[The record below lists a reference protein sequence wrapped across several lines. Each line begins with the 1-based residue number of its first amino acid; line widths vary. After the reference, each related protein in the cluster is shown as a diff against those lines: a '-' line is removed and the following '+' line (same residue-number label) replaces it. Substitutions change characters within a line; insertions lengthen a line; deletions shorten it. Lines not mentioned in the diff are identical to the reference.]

1 MQKTIHRKTGT
12 LSRKY
17 ALRTASGKQVY
28 SAPGHMKYTLATGNH
43 KFAFRPTQAD
53 DASYSERL
61 KTSIKLAAAK
71 QLNEPCDWIHVGH
84 VETVSA

>member
-28 SAPGHMKYTLATGNH
+28 CAPGYMKYTLATGNG
-43 KFAFRPTQAD
+43 KFAFRPTQAN
-53 DASYSERL
+53 DAITSERL
-61 KTSIKLAAAK
+61 KTIIKLAAAK
-71 QLNEPCDWIHVGH
+71 QLNETCDWVQDGY